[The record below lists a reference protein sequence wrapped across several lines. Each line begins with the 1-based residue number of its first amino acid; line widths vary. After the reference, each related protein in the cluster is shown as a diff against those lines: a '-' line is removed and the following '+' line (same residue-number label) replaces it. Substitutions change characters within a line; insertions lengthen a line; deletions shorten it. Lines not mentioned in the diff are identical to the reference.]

1 MNING
6 IIIKGIG
13 GFYYVEA
20 ADGIVYECKARGVFR
35 KEKITP
41 LAGVEITVESNNKN
55 SIDKILERRNFF
67 KRPPISNVDTLVI
80 VSSVC
85 DPRPNLLIIDRLT
98 AVASYKNVEPII
110 VFTKDDLQSA
120 NEFAKIYTNAGFKT
134 FAVSN
139 ETGEGIEKVK
149 SIIDGGITVF
159 TGNSGVGK
167 SSLIN
172 RMYPDFCLETG
183 EISRKLGRGRH
194 TTRHVELFK
203 VGRKQLLC
211 LNGAFALCLC
221 NLLLNKVG
229 KSDGITADFVCRR
242 NYNGIRR
249 INTSLTL
256 GVKRRKAVY
265 TVTPEFNSVRPALMS
280 LSISSSCSTVSPTVS
295 VILLAISS
303 SGGIVSCKAASTEQT
318 TARTLPSTR

>member
-41 LAGVEITVESNNKN
+41 LAGDRVEITVESNNKN

-67 KRPPISNVDTLVI
+67 KRPPIANVDTLVI

-120 NEFAKIYTNAGFKT
+120 NEFVKIYTNAGFKT

-139 ETGEGIEKVK
+139 ETGEGIEKVR

-203 VGRKQLLC
+203 VGSGYIADTPGFSSLDFETNDLIKKDELAFCFPDFAYYIGSCRFSTCAHVNDKGCSLVEAVKSGDVERTRHESYVTMYNEVKDIKDWQL
-211 LNGAFALCLC
+211 
-221 NLLLNKVG
+221 
-229 KSDGITADFVCRR
+229 
-242 NYNGIRR
+242 
-249 INTSLTL
+249 
-256 GVKRRKAVY
+256 
-265 TVTPEFNSVRPALMS
+265 
-280 LSISSSCSTVSPTVS
+280 
-295 VILLAISS
+295 
-303 SGGIVSCKAASTEQT
+303 
-318 TARTLPSTR
+318 

>member
-20 ADGIVYECKARGVFR
+20 VDGIVYECRARGVFR

-41 LAGVEITVESNNKN
+41 LAGDRVEITVESNNKN

-67 KRPPISNVDTLVI
+67 KRPPIANVDTLVI

-120 NEFAKIYTNAGFKT
+120 NEFVKIYTNAGFKT

-203 VGRKQLLC
+203 VGSGYIADTPGFSSLDFETNDLIKKDELAFCFPDFAYYIGSCRFSTCAHVNDKGCSLVEAVKSGDVERTRHESYVTMYNEVKDIKDWQL
-211 LNGAFALCLC
+211 
-221 NLLLNKVG
+221 
-229 KSDGITADFVCRR
+229 
-242 NYNGIRR
+242 
-249 INTSLTL
+249 
-256 GVKRRKAVY
+256 
-265 TVTPEFNSVRPALMS
+265 
-280 LSISSSCSTVSPTVS
+280 
-295 VILLAISS
+295 
-303 SGGIVSCKAASTEQT
+303 
-318 TARTLPSTR
+318 

>member
-20 ADGIVYECKARGVFR
+20 ADGIVYECRARGVFR

-41 LAGVEITVESNNKN
+41 LAGDRVEITVESNNKN

-67 KRPPISNVDTLVI
+67 KRPPIANVDTLVI

-98 AVASYKNVEPII
+98 AIASYKNVEPII

-120 NEFAKIYTNAGFKT
+120 NEFVKIYTNAGFKT

-203 VGRKQLLC
+203 VGSGYIADTPGFSSLDFETNDLIKKDELAFCFPDFAYYIGSCRFSTCAHVNDKGCSLVEAVKSGDVERTRHESYVTMYNEVKDIKDWQL
-211 LNGAFALCLC
+211 
-221 NLLLNKVG
+221 
-229 KSDGITADFVCRR
+229 
-242 NYNGIRR
+242 
-249 INTSLTL
+249 
-256 GVKRRKAVY
+256 
-265 TVTPEFNSVRPALMS
+265 
-280 LSISSSCSTVSPTVS
+280 
-295 VILLAISS
+295 
-303 SGGIVSCKAASTEQT
+303 
-318 TARTLPSTR
+318 

>member
-20 ADGIVYECKARGVFR
+20 ADGIVYECRARGVFR

-41 LAGVEITVESNNKN
+41 IAGDRVEITVESNNKN

-67 KRPPISNVDTLVI
+67 KRPPIANVDTLVI

-98 AVASYKNVEPII
+98 AIASYKNVEPII

-120 NEFAKIYTNAGFKT
+120 NEFVKIYTNAGFKT

-203 VGRKQLLC
+203 VGSGYIADTPGFSSLDFETNDLIKKDELAFCFPDFAYYIGSCRFSTCAHVNDKGCSLVEAVKSGDVERTRHESYVTMYNEVKDIKDWQL
-211 LNGAFALCLC
+211 
-221 NLLLNKVG
+221 
-229 KSDGITADFVCRR
+229 
-242 NYNGIRR
+242 
-249 INTSLTL
+249 
-256 GVKRRKAVY
+256 
-265 TVTPEFNSVRPALMS
+265 
-280 LSISSSCSTVSPTVS
+280 
-295 VILLAISS
+295 
-303 SGGIVSCKAASTEQT
+303 
-318 TARTLPSTR
+318 

>member
-20 ADGIVYECKARGVFR
+20 ADGIVYECKARGIFR

-41 LAGVEITVESNNKN
+41 LAGDRVEITVESNNKN

-67 KRPPISNVDTLVI
+67 KRPPIANVDTLVI

-120 NEFAKIYTNAGFKT
+120 NEFVKIYTNAGFKT

-203 VGRKQLLC
+203 VGSGYIADTPGFSSLDFETNDLIKKDELAFCFPDFAYYIGSCRFSTCAHVNDKGCSLVEAVKSGDVERTRHESYVTMYNEVKDIKDWQL
-211 LNGAFALCLC
+211 
-221 NLLLNKVG
+221 
-229 KSDGITADFVCRR
+229 
-242 NYNGIRR
+242 
-249 INTSLTL
+249 
-256 GVKRRKAVY
+256 
-265 TVTPEFNSVRPALMS
+265 
-280 LSISSSCSTVSPTVS
+280 
-295 VILLAISS
+295 
-303 SGGIVSCKAASTEQT
+303 
-318 TARTLPSTR
+318 

>member
-20 ADGIVYECKARGVFR
+20 ADGIVYECRARGVFR

-41 LAGVEITVESNNKN
+41 LAGDRVEITVESNNKN

-120 NEFAKIYTNAGFKT
+120 NEFVKIYINAGFKT

-203 VGRKQLLC
+203 VGSGYIADTPGFSSLDFETNDLIKKDELAFCFPDFAYYIGSCRFSTCAHVNDKGCSLVEAVKSGDVERTRHESYVTMYNEVKDIKDWQL
-211 LNGAFALCLC
+211 
-221 NLLLNKVG
+221 
-229 KSDGITADFVCRR
+229 
-242 NYNGIRR
+242 
-249 INTSLTL
+249 
-256 GVKRRKAVY
+256 
-265 TVTPEFNSVRPALMS
+265 
-280 LSISSSCSTVSPTVS
+280 
-295 VILLAISS
+295 
-303 SGGIVSCKAASTEQT
+303 
-318 TARTLPSTR
+318 

>member
-1 MNING
+1 MNTNG

-41 LAGVEITVESNNKN
+41 LAGDRVEITVESNNKN

-67 KRPPISNVDTLVI
+67 KRPPIANVDTLVI

-120 NEFAKIYTNAGFKT
+120 NEFVKIYTNAGFKT
-134 FAVSN
+134 FAASN

-203 VGRKQLLC
+203 VGSGYIADTPGFSSLDFETNDLIKKDELAFCFPDFTDYIGSCRFSTCAHVNDKGCSLVEAVKNGDVERTRHESYVTMYNEVKDIKDWQL
-211 LNGAFALCLC
+211 
-221 NLLLNKVG
+221 
-229 KSDGITADFVCRR
+229 
-242 NYNGIRR
+242 
-249 INTSLTL
+249 
-256 GVKRRKAVY
+256 
-265 TVTPEFNSVRPALMS
+265 
-280 LSISSSCSTVSPTVS
+280 
-295 VILLAISS
+295 
-303 SGGIVSCKAASTEQT
+303 
-318 TARTLPSTR
+318 

>member
-41 LAGVEITVESNNKN
+41 LAGDRVEITVESNNKN

-67 KRPPISNVDTLVI
+67 KRPPIANVDTLVI

-120 NEFAKIYTNAGFKT
+120 NEFVKIYTNAGFKT

-203 VGRKQLLC
+203 VGSGYIADTPGFSSLDFETNDLIKKDELAFCFPDFAYYIGSCRVFSSAPANEKGWGLIEAVKSGDVERTRHESYVTMYNEVKDIKDWQL
-211 LNGAFALCLC
+211 
-221 NLLLNKVG
+221 
-229 KSDGITADFVCRR
+229 
-242 NYNGIRR
+242 
-249 INTSLTL
+249 
-256 GVKRRKAVY
+256 
-265 TVTPEFNSVRPALMS
+265 
-280 LSISSSCSTVSPTVS
+280 
-295 VILLAISS
+295 
-303 SGGIVSCKAASTEQT
+303 
-318 TARTLPSTR
+318 

>member
-41 LAGVEITVESNNKN
+41 LAGDRVEITVESNNKN

-67 KRPPISNVDTLVI
+67 KRPPIANIDTLVI

-120 NEFAKIYTNAGFKT
+120 NEFVKIYTNAGFKT

-149 SIIDGGITVF
+149 SIIDGGVTVF

-203 VGRKQLLC
+203 VGSGYIADTPGFSSLDFETNDLIKKDELAFCFPDFTDYIGSCRFSTCAHVNDKGCSLVEAVKNGDVERTRHESYVTMYNEVKDIKDWQL
-211 LNGAFALCLC
+211 
-221 NLLLNKVG
+221 
-229 KSDGITADFVCRR
+229 
-242 NYNGIRR
+242 
-249 INTSLTL
+249 
-256 GVKRRKAVY
+256 
-265 TVTPEFNSVRPALMS
+265 
-280 LSISSSCSTVSPTVS
+280 
-295 VILLAISS
+295 
-303 SGGIVSCKAASTEQT
+303 
-318 TARTLPSTR
+318 

>member
-41 LAGVEITVESNNKN
+41 LAGDRVEITVESNNKN

-67 KRPPISNVDTLVI
+67 KRPPIANIDTLVI

-120 NEFAKIYTNAGFKT
+120 NEFVKIYTNAGFKT

-203 VGRKQLLC
+203 VGSGYIADTPGFSSLDFETNDLIKKDELAFCFPDFTDYIGSCRFSTCAHVNDTGCSLVEAVKNGDVERTRHESYVTMYNEVKDIKDWQL
-211 LNGAFALCLC
+211 
-221 NLLLNKVG
+221 
-229 KSDGITADFVCRR
+229 
-242 NYNGIRR
+242 
-249 INTSLTL
+249 
-256 GVKRRKAVY
+256 
-265 TVTPEFNSVRPALMS
+265 
-280 LSISSSCSTVSPTVS
+280 
-295 VILLAISS
+295 
-303 SGGIVSCKAASTEQT
+303 
-318 TARTLPSTR
+318 

>member
-20 ADGIVYECKARGVFR
+20 ADGIVYECRARGVFR

-41 LAGVEITVESNNKN
+41 LAGDRVEITVESNNKN

-67 KRPPISNVDTLVI
+67 KRPPIANVDTLVI

-110 VFTKDDLQSA
+110 VFTKDDIQSA
-120 NEFAKIYTNAGFKT
+120 NEFVKIYTNAGFKT

-203 VGRKQLLC
+203 VGSGYIADTPGFSSLDFETNDLIKKDELAFCFPDFAYYIGSCRFSTCAHVNDKGCSLVEAVKSGDVERTRHESYVTMYNEVKDIKDWQL
-211 LNGAFALCLC
+211 
-221 NLLLNKVG
+221 
-229 KSDGITADFVCRR
+229 
-242 NYNGIRR
+242 
-249 INTSLTL
+249 
-256 GVKRRKAVY
+256 
-265 TVTPEFNSVRPALMS
+265 
-280 LSISSSCSTVSPTVS
+280 
-295 VILLAISS
+295 
-303 SGGIVSCKAASTEQT
+303 
-318 TARTLPSTR
+318 